1 MFILENNHSPQ
12 RNDRTDFIS
21 SNMPVMAE
29 QEVEILLVCFSNH
42 HVIPSILHLPDA

>member
-1 MFILENNHSPQ
+1 MILLENNRSPQ
-12 RNDRTDFIS
+12 RNDRADFIR

-29 QEVEILLVCFSNH
+29 QEGEILLVCFSNH